1 MHVSEDVKRLPQ
13 EVEDFIGGSGDNGFV
28 YVSFGSEADMAK
40 APQNIRE
47 IFFKS
52 FGKSKTKFLWRWN
65 GERPKEMPGNVLTA
79 SWMPQQDVL
88 GKVEGRIK

>member
-1 MHVSEDVKRLPQ
+1 VSEDVKRLPQ